1 MTMTSFFYLFF
12 PTKMTMFN
20 MRLKS
25 RKNQVLIPQPYTE
38 FMLQFSVCYCLTS
51 FQTTHE
57 FVI

>member
-1 MTMTSFFYLFF
+1 
-12 PTKMTMFN
+12 MTMFN